1 MFYGQRKEIPCPLN
15 SVMKASELLYQGYI
29 KYWYYAIDTQP
40 QEDGVEDIPI
50 VCECRDVFLKSH
62 WYYLVKRN

>member
-40 QEDGVEDIPI
+40 QEEEVEDILV
-50 VCECRDVFLKSH
+50 VCEFRVIFLKS
-62 WYYLVKRN
+62 YQDYPVKEN